1 MVRGRPQGVHR
12 RGQGGR
18 AVTSF
23 VTLVYGDD
31 VLRVKMGALD
41 GPMIWAGGTTDGGE
55 VRIDPRYI
63 VMAEERRGAE

>member
-1 MVRGRPQGVHR
+1 M
-12 RGQGGR
+12 
-18 AVTSF
+18 TSF